1 MGVKANNTGMLCKKK
16 LGAPSKGLSLQEKLA
31 SHGVDTVAMLAELLV
46 NPDTSDRIKAD
57 ILKDIVNYQ
66 YAKKKSVQIE
76 DVNGQPITFNLK
88 LTS

>member
-1 MGVKANNTGMLCKKK
+1 
-16 LGAPSKGLSLQEKLA
+16 
-31 SHGVDTVAMLAELLV
+31 MLAELLM

-76 DVNGQPITFNLK
+76 DANGQPITFNLN